1 MERWGGGDPWR
12 GGSGAMEG
20 VGGGWEHRNTL
31 HCDFSRVGS
40 FPVAH
45 ISACGIIALSPH
57 LPQSWQR
64 ADMVRPFSSV
74 WSQADLYFHFISFY
88 SILFYFTG
96 GGEAR
101 LFISKQI
108 LSF

>member
-1 MERWGGGDPWR
+1 
-12 GGSGAMEG
+12 MEG
-20 VGGGWEHRNTL
+20 VGGGGGEHRNTL

-74 WSQADLYFHFISFY
+74 WSQADLYFHFI
-88 SILFYFTG
+88 LFYFIG
-96 GGEAR
+96 GGR
-101 LFISKQI
+101 RVYLFRNKFFPSENMHRAFPS
-108 LSF
+108 L